1 MTRLAC
7 TEVPNFWLER
17 GDGGWRVEDISAA
30 MEGGRQVVS
39 EELHICSMWE
49 DTKKTYAQGIVKKKG
64 TGTPEKGQSISW
76 FTLGA

>member
-1 MTRLAC
+1 
-7 TEVPNFWLER
+7 
-17 GDGGWRVEDISAA
+17 